1 MVIERRVT
9 RGSGGS
15 EEKSGEVCGAGA
27 GREDPTGR
35 QMDVEGDRGRTE
47 VQREKGVEE
56 TAPGPQDMGDPCV
69 RKGLTQ
75 ESP

>member
-27 GREDPTGR
+27 GREDPT
-35 QMDVEGDRGRTE
+35 DR
-47 VQREKGVEE
+47 
-56 TAPGPQDMGDPCV
+56 
-69 RKGLTQ
+69 
-75 ESP
+75 